1 MLAMPSPSSEVIPER
16 PILVVDDDAKIVRLV
31 RTYLERDGFSVVTA
45 ADGPGALDA
54 IERHR
59 PALVVLDLMLPELD
73 GRAVIRAVRGDD
85 EAGATPILII
95 SARGSTL
102 DRITGLEDGADD
114 YLPKPF
120 SPAELVLRVKSILRR
135 TGGGA
140 ATDRRRRDG
149 GGPEPARHALAP
161 DRRRTLTHAD
171 LVMDLDRFDVLA
183 TGTPVDL
190 TRVEFR
196 LLQTLLE
203 ADGRVLTRD
212 QLLDAVYGQD
222 QSEVMDRTI
231 DVHIGRLRDKLGD
244 DAEAPRYVAT
254 VRGVGY
260 RAARVGSASGSGLMG
275 RGIALRIAL
284 AAFVSAAV
292 GIAILAIGVAVVG
305 ANIFKELMMEA
316 GDSADH
322 AQAMYDQSVTTVIL
336 AAVVVA
342 LVASVILAVVL
353 GRMLASPLEA
363 VGQAARQVADGDYA
377 ARVPR
382 DGPEEIARWPTR
394 STRWRPASS
403 ARRRCAAT
411 SSRTPRTNCEPR

>member
-1 MLAMPSPSSEVIPER
+1 MLAMPSPSPEAIPER

-31 RTYLERDGFSVVTA
+31 RTYLERDGFNVVTA

-135 TGGGA
+135 TGGA
-140 ATDRRRRDG
+140 ATPTSAAG
-149 GGPEPARHALAP
+149 TTVAAP
-161 DRRRTLTHAD
+161 DTGPATPLAARTGRRTLTHAD
-171 LVMDLDRFDVLA
+171 LVMDLDRFDVLRA
-183 TGTPVDL
+183 GTPVDL

-260 RAARVGSASGSGLMG
+260 RAARV
-275 RGIALRIAL
+275 
-284 AAFVSAAV
+284 
-292 GIAILAIGVAVVG
+292 
-305 ANIFKELMMEA
+305 
-316 GDSADH
+316 D
-322 AQAMYDQSVTTVIL
+322 
-336 AAVVVA
+336 
-342 LVASVILAVVL
+342 
-353 GRMLASPLEA
+353 
-363 VGQAARQVADGDYA
+363 
-377 ARVPR
+377 PR
-382 DGPEEIARWPTR
+382 PGPG
-394 STRWRPASS
+394 
-403 ARRRCAAT
+403 
-411 SSRTPRTNCEPR
+411 